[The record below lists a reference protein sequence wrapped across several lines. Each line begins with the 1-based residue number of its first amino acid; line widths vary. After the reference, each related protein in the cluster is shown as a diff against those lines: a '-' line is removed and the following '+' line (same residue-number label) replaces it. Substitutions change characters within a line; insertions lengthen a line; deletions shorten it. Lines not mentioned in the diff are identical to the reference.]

1 MILIAHRITTL
12 MHADRI
18 IVMDR
23 GRVVQMGTHEQLA
36 AEDGIYRQI
45 YEMQGRLE
53 DELDTAPSN
62 ETEVK

>member
-1 MILIAHRITTL
+1 
-12 MHADRI
+12 
-18 IVMDR
+18 MDR